1 MKISDFKCRTCGSCY
16 LMAESSTGR
25 GRPGLEKCSVCGDIM
40 AEWKEPKL
48 KAFKLVVASTVRYAA
63 ARSDTLPRSF

>member
-25 GRPGLEKCSVCGDIM
+25 GRPGLETCSVCGDIM
-40 AEWKEPKL
+40 AEWKEPRL
-48 KAFKLVVASTVRYAA
+48 KAFKLVMAPTATYPGL
-63 ARSDTLPRSF
+63 RSEKLPRSF